1 MRRGGGGEGGRAA
14 HSAERIEDAV
24 EATPGPPRQGGHAP
38 PLRSK
43 RASAQV
49 PKSAVECGPAAPG
62 GEKLVPTSLACVAFF
77 FFCPRLNGWSL
88 LEGGENA
95 PKSQQQQRPQSPRA
109 TPAAPPH
116 DAAAGAPAWRPR
128 RSLPR
133 GAVGSSAQL
142 HLVRG
147 PPARGSTRAKYA
159 RALHALRASA
169 QPGRAAVSVR
179 SHARAPHAAR
189 RPRVHGP
196 PRSLAR
202 APTLLRPQALR
213 GAGPQVPA
221 GRPELFIGGK
231 ILDVPA
237 ARSARGRRAMLS
249 AFRARRAPLLLTA
262 VLSETWAAKGG
273 GSHFLCHRAIS
284 PSLGSPLQSRSLGD
298 RASLPGV
305 LESEEP
311 PRDSRGHFR
320 SRVANAA
327 RGSRLRHP
335 PANESLSG
343 DAGGPGCALRLPGSG
358 SPGALVS
365 WVALGFIFAQVP

>member
-1 MRRGGGGEGGRAA
+1 MAAETQPPPRRGRLERAA
-14 HSAERIEDAV
+14 A
-24 EATPGPPRQGGHAP
+24 PR
-38 PLRSK
+38 
-43 RASAQV
+43 
-49 PKSAVECGPAAPG
+49 
-62 GEKLVPTSLACVAFF
+62 
-77 FFCPRLNGWSL
+77 
-88 LEGGENA
+88 
-95 PKSQQQQRPQSPRA
+95 
-109 TPAAPPH
+109 
-116 DAAAGAPAWRPR
+116 AGAPGPRKHACQVRTRAPRTPRLCAARPGR
-128 RSLPR
+128 GLCALTRTRAPR
-133 GAVGSSAQL
+133 G
-142 HLVRG
+142 
-147 PPARGSTRAKYA
+147 PAPACP
-159 RALHALRASA
+159 RAS
-169 QPGRAAVSVR
+169 SL
-179 SHARAPHAAR
+179 
-189 RPRVHGP
+189 
-196 PRSLAR
+196 SLAR

-273 GSHFLCHRAIS
+273 SHFLCHRAIS

-311 PRDSRGHFR
+311 PRDPRGHFR
-320 SRVANAA
+320 SRVVNAA

-365 WVALGFIFAQVP
+365 WVALGFIFAQLP